1 VATDLGKPPT
11 GPDGRAPRPRGAHA
25 AAKSGRFRRGASAP
39 PAQPH
44 AAQPHAA
51 PHPPAQPH
59 AAQPS
64 AQPISPASVPAPREI
79 PAISK
84 LRKALRALR
93 LTAPRVSAAGL
104 CAAALVAA
112 VVPLAIV
119 QIPNAIAWSPPS
131 QFAAGRPNGLFSLLR
146 AASLALPAMAVAA
159 PFAALAT
166 RRFRAGPVLLGGL
179 LAIGAADALGGGART
194 VLLIGVDR
202 LLHGLGAGM
211 SLAAVTAIVAE
222 RRQVARSLAGWWAC
236 AVVSALA
243 AAPVLMRHR
252 VAVGGWRAALQP
264 YPWLAGAAL
273 VLAALYAVLA
283 EGTARTAV
291 RSAFP
296 ATERALL
303 ALLAAPVAG
312 ICTVTV
318 AVSYRAGRAV
328 VAAAIASAIALVG
341 LAVISVRASTAGR
354 FAAICAVTGFTV
366 APAAG
371 AVAGLN
377 SPGQPGWEAGGAA
390 LAAAAGGAVLALTRR
405 PAQARTASAAGLFV
419 AAAAFAAAS
428 QGVPAVTHAGVLA
441 LLCVPL
447 AGGLGAAVAA
457 TMRGTGTG
465 AAMLGIV
472 LLLTGMVAGYLAA
485 SAVQFQALQHAQ
497 TATAVRT
504 ALVATSS
511 RWALLAAGVTAAVAL
526 VIAVA
531 PGPRG
536 PARTTD
542 SGARPVRRA
551 GGTPDRG

>member
-1 VATDLGKPPT
+1 MAADLGKPPT
-11 GPDGRAPRPRGAHA
+11 GPEGRAPRPRGAHA

-39 PAQPH
+39 AR
-44 AAQPHAA
+44 
-51 PHPPAQPH
+51 
-59 AAQPS
+59 
-64 AQPISPASVPAPREI
+64 PISPASVPAPCQI
-79 PAISK
+79 PAISEP
-84 LRKALRALR
+84 RKALRALR
-93 LTAPRVSAAGL
+93 PTAPRVSAAGL

-112 VVPLAIV
+112 VVPLAIA
-119 QIPNAIAWSPPS
+119 QIPDAIAWSPPS
-131 QFAAGRPNGLFSLLR
+131 QFAAGRPNDLFSLLR

-166 RRFRAGPVLLGGL
+166 RRFRVGPVLLGGL
-179 LAIGAADALGGGART
+179 LAIGAADVLGEGART

-202 LLHGLGAGM
+202 LLHGLGAGISM
-211 SLAAVTAIVAE
+211 AAVTAIVAE
-222 RRQVARSLAGWWAC
+222 RRQVARSLAGWWTC
-236 AVVSALA
+236 AVVWALA

-264 YPWLAGAAL
+264 YPWLTGAAL

-291 RSAFP
+291 RGAFP

-303 ALLAAPVAG
+303 GLLAAPVAG
-312 ICTVTV
+312 ICAVTV
-318 AVSYRAGRAV
+318 AVTYRGGHAV

-341 LAVISVRASTAGR
+341 LTVISVRASTAGR

-371 AVAGLN
+371 TVAALN
-377 SPGQPGWEAGGAA
+377 PPGQHGWEAGGAA
-390 LAAAAGGAVLALTRR
+390 LTAAAGGAVLVLTRR

-457 TMRGTGTG
+457 AMRGTGTG

-472 LLLTGMVAGYLAA
+472 LLLTGVVAGYLAA
-485 SAVQFQALQHAQ
+485 GAVQFQALQHAQ
-497 TATAVRT
+497 TAAAVRT
-504 ALVATSS
+504 ALVATSA
-511 RWALLAAGVTAAVAL
+511 RWAVLAAGVTAAVAL

-536 PARTTD
+536 PVRTTD
-542 SGARPVRRA
+542 SGTPPVRRA